1 MTGFMRSGPLRVLV
15 VDDNIDF
22 ALSFGQLLEVLG
34 CAVEVAHDAR
44 SALLKAVPR
53 RPHLVFMDLN
63 LGRENGSQVMA
74 VLRRML
80 HDDEGLTIVCLTG
93 EVRPDIELECRKA
106 GFDLFM
112 HKPMPTDLLR
122 EVLSACEQRVEAAQR
137 SHAPAAVSTTDVAEP
152 GAHRAN
158 R

>member
-1 MTGFMRSGPLRVLV
+1 MKTTPLRVLV

-22 ALSFGQLLEVLG
+22 AVSFGQLLELLG
-34 CAVEVAHDAR
+34 CTVEVAHDAR
-44 SALLKAVPR
+44 SALLKAVPE

-80 HDDEGLTIVCLTG
+80 HDDEGLTIICLTG
-93 EVRPDIELECRKA
+93 EVRPEIELECRKA

-112 HKPMPTDLLR
+112 HKPMPTELLR
-122 EVLSACEQRVEAAQR
+122 EVLVACQQRVDAAQR
-137 SHAPAAVSTTDVAEP
+137 AHETAGGHEGELPRP
-152 GAHRAN
+152 GAHG
-158 R
+158 